1 MPTRFGPDDE
11 AAFFLWRD
19 GIVERF
25 ERTPGGADRGWVAE
39 QVLDFKW
46 GYLDGD
52 MGRWSPG
59 DIEEILLQLYP
70 RKVVLEPGDEP
81 RVVEGLTALLRF
93 LAVEGLIEGGEATA
107 RRLTDAIAAVGG
119 AFRLAMADKGRW
131 GMGKRLMSGATSSGF
146 DLSDQASL
154 DAWMAHF
161 NQLPRAERN
170 RILGTSPGGS
180 GLLGAAGPLHAHSQR
195 PTLAPLPPITLPPLD
210 ALRQAAQA
218 SVWADRVRRLAEFVG
233 RGRPLTQ
240 RGNLK
245 LADAKALVDVLE
257 THDRVDETIGDR
269 TFKTQSATDLTGVDL
284 TFRLACAAG
293 VLAVDRSKV
302 RPGPCVELATGDS
315 DPLELVEALL
325 WALLDDVGPLRH
337 RWRRDTFGWGWY
349 AEDVDAA
356 LSAVMLDLYR
366 AGAPAGIEDLGD
378 EMWDVLLDSY
388 VLDGV
393 DEHKLD
399 HHHDLVRHAVR
410 HAFER
415 LEELGVVTV
424 TGVEER
430 PSPLGTVT
438 ERFGGVVGLTPLG
451 LWALQ
456 RMASPLTD
464 APVAGALAEHDAA
477 ALLRAAADLPADL
490 AHAEIDAWV
499 ARRDDA
505 AEQIVA
511 ALPDADATARGLGF
525 RALLALGPEAADAIN
540 RLAGHDELDP
550 WVTVWQV
557 DVGLAGNEV
566 GCGGDPERF
575 VRLLGAVLE
584 LWGSDAAAAWVDRVA
599 GAGGPAVMIG
609 AAWRVRRPETEGV
622 LAAVGA
628 AHPDKTVA
636 KAARKALFKHRTSRP
651 AG

>member
-1 MPTRFGPDDE
+1 VRTRFGPDDE
-11 AAFFLWRD
+11 TAFFLWRD

-25 ERTPGGADRGWVAE
+25 ERTPGGTDRGRVAQ

-59 DIEEILLQLYP
+59 DIEEILLGLYP
-70 RKVVLEPGDEP
+70 RKVVLEPGDESQ
-81 RVVEGLTALLRF
+81 VVEGLTALLRF
-93 LAVEGLIEGGEATA
+93 LAVDGLLDGGEATA
-107 RRLTDAIAAVGG
+107 RRLSDGTAALGG
-119 AFRLAMADKGRW
+119 AFRRAMADEGRW

-146 DLSDQASL
+146 DVTDQASL
-154 DAWMAHF
+154 DAWMAKF
-161 NQLPRAERN
+161 NQLPRAERD

-210 ALRQAAQA
+210 ALRQTAQA
-218 SVWADRVRRLAEFVG
+218 SLWADRVRRLAEFV
-233 RGRPLTQ
+233 RDGRPLTQ

-257 THDRVDETIGDR
+257 TDDRVDETIGDR
-269 TFKTQSATDLTGVDL
+269 TFKTQSAAELTGVDL

-302 RPGPCVELATGDS
+302 RPGPRVELAAGDA
-315 DPLELVEALL
+315 DPLDLVEALL

-366 AGAPAGIEDLGD
+366 AGAPAGIEDLGE
-378 EMWDVLLDSY
+378 EMWEMLLDTY
-388 VLDGV
+388 VLDDV

-410 HAFER
+410 HACER
-415 LEELGVVTV
+415 LAELGIVTV

-438 ERFGGVVGLTPLG
+438 ESFGGEVGLTPLG

-464 APVAGALAEHDAA
+464 APIAGALAERDAA

-490 AHAEIDAWV
+490 ARAEIDAWV

-525 RALLALGPEAADAIN
+525 RALLALGPEAADAVN

-550 WVTVWQV
+550 WVTVWRV
-557 DVGLAGNEV
+557 DVGHAGDEV

-584 LWGSDAAAAWVDRVA
+584 LWGSDATAAWVDRVA

-609 AAWRVRRPETEGV
+609 AAWRVQRPETEDV

-636 KAARKALFKHRTSRP
+636 KAARKALFKHRMSRP
-651 AG
+651 AS